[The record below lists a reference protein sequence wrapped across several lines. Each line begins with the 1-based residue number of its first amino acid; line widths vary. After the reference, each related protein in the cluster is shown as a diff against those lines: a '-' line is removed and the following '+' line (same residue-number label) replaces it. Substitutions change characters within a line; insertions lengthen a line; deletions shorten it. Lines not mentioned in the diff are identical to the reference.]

1 MHVPVHVEKSP
12 SEQQFS
18 PVPAGH
24 DVFAWL
30 PSLNL
35 NLPRSHSTHTPLG
48 PKVWP
53 YQHPLH
59 WNIHM
64 VPAFENLPLGHA

>member
-1 MHVPVHVEKSP
+1 
-12 SEQQFS
+12 
-18 PVPAGH
+18 
-24 DVFAWL
+24 
-30 PSLNL
+30 LNL